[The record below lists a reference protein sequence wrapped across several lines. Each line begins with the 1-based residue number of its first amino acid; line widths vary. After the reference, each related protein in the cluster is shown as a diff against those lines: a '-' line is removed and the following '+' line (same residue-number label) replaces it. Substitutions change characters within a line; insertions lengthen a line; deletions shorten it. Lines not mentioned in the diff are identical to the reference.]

1 MESQSRLADASTTSA
16 AAPTLCAEA
25 LVKRF
30 GSTTALDGVSLAVG
44 AGECVA
50 LVGESGS
57 GKTTLLRSFN
67 ALVRPD
73 SGRVL
78 IGSTDSATVDVIELR
93 RSIGYVPQDGGLLPH
108 WRVGRNVELV
118 LRLQGVVGD
127 VEAPANDSLSLVG
140 LEPSVFRER
149 WPRELSGGQRQRVA
163 IARALA
169 ARPRVMLLDE
179 PFGALDAISRAD
191 LQESFAALRS
201 AAAAGP
207 MTCVLVTHDL
217 HEAFLLADRVAVLR
231 RGRVEQVAAPHELL
245 ARPATAYV
253 RELLA
258 RARIGEADLTPNF
271 LRQSA
276 PQ

>member
-1 MESQSRLADASTTSA
+1 MESQSRLPDASTSSA
-16 AAPTLCAEA
+16 AAPTLSAEA

-30 GSTTALDGVSLAVG
+30 GNTTALDGVSLAVAG
-44 AGECVA
+44 GECVA

-78 IGSTDSATVDVIELR
+78 VGSRDTGSVDVIELR

-108 WRVGRNVELV
+108 WRVGKNVELV
-118 LRLQGVVGD
+118 LRLQRVAGD
-127 VEAPANDSLSLVG
+127 VEAPANDSLRLVG
-140 LEPSVFRER
+140 LEPSVFRGR

-191 LQESFAALRS
+191 LQDSFAALR
-201 AAAAGP
+201 ATAAAGP

-231 RGRVEQVAAPHELL
+231 RGRVEQVATPQDLL
-245 ARPATAYV
+245 ASPATAYV

-258 RARIGEADLTPNF
+258 RARIGEADLAPNF
-271 LRQSA
+271 VRQSA
-276 PQ
+276 AQ